1 MTDSRFNDQPREA
14 QLRKIAQE
22 IIDDLT
28 ASRRQYRRK
37 PNAGHHLMVCMKD
50 DAYDAV
56 RRVMREHNL
65 SKSGAV
71 HHLVRLG
78 AGLDPLLP

>member
-1 MTDSRFNDQPREA
+1 MTKPKPKPRPYG
-14 QLRKIAQE
+14 
-22 IIDDLT
+22 
-28 ASRRQYRRK
+28 RRSIER
-37 PNAGHHLMVCMKD
+37 PSHHLMVVLRA
-50 DAYDAV
+50 DALDAV

>member
-1 MTDSRFNDQPREA
+1 MSQPKPKPRPYG
-14 QLRKIAQE
+14 
-22 IIDDLT
+22 
-28 ASRRQYRRK
+28 RRSIER
-37 PNAGHHLMVCMKD
+37 PSHHLMVVLRA
-50 DAYDAV
+50 DALDAV

>member
-1 MTDSRFNDQPREA
+1 MVV
-14 QLRKIAQE
+14 LRA
-22 IIDDLT
+22 
-28 ASRRQYRRK
+28 
-37 PNAGHHLMVCMKD
+37 
-50 DAYDAV
+50 DALDAV